1 MAPVTALSWP
11 LSRLLSRPQ
20 SQPCR
25 DPSHGPSHSSG
36 HSPSH
41 SPSPNLS
48 RGPCHDPCHGPS
60 RPLPQPCHG
69 SVTALSQPLWL
80 PGPGPGPRPADLQ
93 RWLSRGQTPSPGNS
107 MASAMSFVSNSAIRA
122 AGVPSPRPPGTDG
135 DRGAYRPGGLLQE
148 AGAVPVSVVVGQ
160 VGCRAPIF
168 VPQGGV
174 HVVGDQRLA
183 ALQGGGTRATA
194 GLPTCAHSAHQVR
207 RREGAVPAPPHRWE
221 TEAADSR
228 GTCPRP
234 RRHSLQGQGLNPRA
248 PPGSSTPLSRTETE
262 APAVRNWP
270 RAQPVSRRYG
280 QHGGSAL
287 PS

>member
-1 MAPVTALSWP
+1 
-11 LSRLLSRPQ
+11 
-20 SQPCR
+20 
-25 DPSHGPSHSSG
+25 
-36 HSPSH
+36 
-41 SPSPNLS
+41 
-48 RGPCHDPCHGPS
+48 
-60 RPLPQPCHG
+60 
-69 SVTALSQPLWL
+69 
-80 PGPGPGPRPADLQ
+80 
-93 RWLSRGQTPSPGNS
+93 
-107 MASAMSFVSNSAIRA
+107 MASAMSFVSNSAIRV
-122 AGVPSPRPPGTDG
+122 AGVPSPPPPGTDG

-148 AGAVPVSVVVGQ
+148 AGAVPVSIVVGQ

-174 HVVGDQRLA
+174 HVVRDQRLA

-194 GLPTCAHSAHQVR
+194 GLPACAHGAHQVR
-207 RREGAVPAPPHRWE
+207 RREGAVPAPSHRWE

-234 RRHSLQGQGLNPRA
+234 CRHSLQGQGLNPRT
-248 PPGSSTPLSRTETE
+248 PPGSSTPSSRTETE